1 VKGLTLLEV
10 LVSISILAIIMAAI
24 YGAYSTNVEAIQL
37 ARHNS
42 EVYQMA
48 RIVFEH
54 MTKDLESAY
63 LDVPLNSDG
72 TTLGMIGKNQEID
85 EKPADR
91 LDFTTLG
98 HIPLTDKG
106 LQTDLCEVGYKIVE
120 DEENEEFVLYR
131 RDDGIVDND
140 FTKGGYSGELAR
152 MVTALDIV
160 FENSEGE
167 EFDDWNTL
175 EEEHAETL
183 PSLITIRLTIRDK
196 QGRERTF
203 TTSVHPALAE
213 VKK

>member
-1 VKGLTLLEV
+1 MKGLTLLEV

-48 RIVFEH
+48 RIVFER
-54 MTKDLESAY
+54 MTKDLESTF
-63 LDVPLNSDG
+63 LEIPLYSDSPE
-72 TTLGMIGKNQEID
+72 LGLIGKNREID
-85 EKPADR
+85 GKPADR
-91 LDFTTLG
+91 LDFTTLT
-98 HIPLTDKG
+98 HIPLTDEG

-131 RDDGIVDND
+131 RDDGVVDSD
-140 FTKGGYSGELAR
+140 FTEGGYSGELAR

-167 EFDDWNTL
+167 EFHDWNTL

-183 PSLITIRLTIRDK
+183 PSLITIRLTIRGK

-203 TTSVHPALAE
+203 TTSVHPALAGL
-213 VKK
+213 KK